1 MLTSAFRRLEVK
13 ISPSTRTSACSRAI
27 SLKSHSFAR
36 QAGIE
41 TVIASATPEQK
52 VDCIRELKQQGKT
65 VVMVGD
71 GVNDAPALAIADVSI
86 TLPSATDAARE
97 SAGVVLNADR
107 LTAVPLALRLAKDVI
122 RNIRGNLLWALC
134 NNLLCIPL
142 AACGVMNPSIA
153 SAAMSFSSIAVLM
166 HALRLK
172 KPKRR
177 RNAEWKPPSMKC
189 PYPA

>member
-52 VDCIRELKQQGKT
+52 ADCIRESKQQGKT

-71 GVNDAPALAIADVSI
+71 GVNDAPALAIADVFI

-97 SAGVVLNADR
+97 SAVG
-107 LTAVPLALRLAKDVI
+107 
-122 RNIRGNLLWALC
+122 
-134 NNLLCIPL
+134 
-142 AACGVMNPSIA
+142 
-153 SAAMSFSSIAVLM
+153 AVL
-166 HALRLK
+166 
-172 KPKRR
+172 
-177 RNAEWKPPSMKC
+177 
-189 PYPA
+189 